1 MERKKCPYCGEEIAA
16 TAKKCRFCGEW
27 LEKPQ
32 QPVQR
37 PAQPRPVAPQPAQ
50 PVPQPQQPIQQPAPA
65 PQPQPVQQPVQ
76 PAPAPQQP
84 IQQPVQPQQPI
95 QQPVQQPVY
104 QPQPAP
110 APQQPA
116 PQPPVVEDDDDDEA
130 EEVGF
135 FQHYLVDCFLKP
147 YADFSGLTSRKDF
160 WLCYVAMMIASI
172 GLTGLVL
179 LLMGVG
185 GVGGGLIGTILCS
198 IVGLGLVVPGLA
210 ISVRRLRDAGLSP
223 WLLLVSL
230 VPGLGALALL
240 VMYCL
245 PTKYEHEETET
256 RFNMVDGIVTGG
268 CVVLLGVG
276 IWLSLSALGSL
287 GATDSSG
294 YDLGELGDEVVYV
307 EPVEGGDTAVVE
319 EVAEAATP
327 EYSGDKT
334 LMDYVADPSWVRRGM
349 AGLTELNIGN
359 NFDEVANE
367 TGSTH
372 TYFHATGAID
382 DSNVTM
388 RCWLTEDGEIHG
400 RYRHENG
407 TTLDANGFI
416 QPDGDL
422 YIQLGHGSSKSE
434 WRLSPVG
441 SESGIRYE
449 GTWGRHN
456 KPSYIT
462 FFED

>member
-1 MERKKCPYCGEEIAA
+1 MERRKCPYCGEEIAA

-32 QPVQR
+32 QPAQR
-37 PAQPRPVAPQPAQ
+37 PAQPQPAPQIQPQ
-50 PVPQPQQPIQQPAPA
+50 PVQPQQPQRPA
-65 PQPQPVQQPVQ
+65 PQPQPV
-76 PAPAPQQP
+76 
-84 IQQPVQPQQPI
+84 
-95 QQPVQQPVY
+95 Y
-104 QPQPAP
+104 QPQPTP
-110 APQQPA
+110 NQPD
-116 PQPPVVEDDDDDEA
+116 PQPEA
-130 EEVGF
+130 EEPQPEVEEYQPEVEEYQPKGF
-135 FQHYLVDCFLKP
+135 FQNYLVDCFLRP
-147 YADFSGLTSRKDF
+147 YADFSGVTSRKEF
-160 WLCYVAMMIASI
+160 WLCYVAMIVASI

-179 LLMGVG
+179 LLMAVAGVS
-185 GVGGGLIGTILCS
+185 GGLIATILCS

-256 RFNMVDGIVTGG
+256 RFNMIDGIVTGG
-268 CVVLLGVG
+268 CVVLLGIGV
-276 IWLSLSALGSL
+276 WMSLSALGSL
-287 GATDSSG
+287 GQSG
-294 YDLGELGDEVVYV
+294 YDLGEFGDDEVGAAVVDETYNEGDTIEV
-307 EPVEGGDTAVVE
+307 EEETAVV
-319 EVAEAATP
+319 AEPANSGGKSLIEYVGNP
-327 EYSGDKT
+327 E
-334 LMDYVADPSWVRRGM
+334 WVMKGM
-349 AGLTELNIGN
+349 AGLTELTIGN
-359 NFDEVANE
+359 NFDEVADR

-372 TYFHATGAID
+372 TYFRAFGAID
-382 DSNVTM
+382 GSSVRM

-400 RYRHENG
+400 RYTHENG

-434 WRLSPVG
+434 WRLSPVV
-441 SESGIRYE
+441 SESGLRYE

-456 KPSYIT
+456 KPSYLT
-462 FFED
+462 FLED

>member
-1 MERKKCPYCGEEIAA
+1 MERRKCPYCGEEIAA

-32 QPVQR
+32 QPAQR
-37 PAQPRPVAPQPAQ
+37 PAQPQPAPQIQPQ
-50 PVPQPQQPIQQPAPA
+50 PVQPQQPQRPA
-65 PQPQPVQQPVQ
+65 PQPQPV
-76 PAPAPQQP
+76 
-84 IQQPVQPQQPI
+84 
-95 QQPVQQPVY
+95 Y
-104 QPQPAP
+104 QPQPTP
-110 APQQPA
+110 NQPD
-116 PQPPVVEDDDDDEA
+116 PQPEA
-130 EEVGF
+130 EEPQPEVEEYQPKGF
-135 FQHYLVDCFLKP
+135 FQNYLVDCFLRP
-147 YADFSGLTSRKDF
+147 YADFSGVTSRKEF
-160 WLCYVAMMIASI
+160 WLCYVAMIVASI

-179 LLMGVG
+179 LLMAVAGVS
-185 GVGGGLIGTILCS
+185 GGLIATILCS
-198 IVGLGLVVPGLA
+198 IVGLGMVVPGLA

-256 RFNMVDGIVTGG
+256 RFNMVDGIATGG
-268 CVVLLGVG
+268 CVVLLGIGV
-276 IWLSLSALGSL
+276 WMSLSALGSL
-287 GATDSSG
+287 GQSG
-294 YDLGELGDEVVYV
+294 YDLGEFGDDEVGAAVLDEDYDEADTISV
-307 EPVEGGDTAVVE
+307 PVE
-319 EVAEAATP
+319 AEPA
-327 EYSGDKT
+327 YSGGKT

-349 AGLTELNIGN
+349 AGLTELTIGN
-359 NFDEVANE
+359 NFDEVADQ

-422 YIQLGHGSSKSE
+422 YIQLGHAGSKSE

-449 GTWGRHN
+449 GTWGRRH

>member
-32 QPVQR
+32 QPAQR
-37 PAQPRPVAPQPAQ
+37 PAQPQPAPQIQPQ
-50 PVPQPQQPIQQPAPA
+50 PVQPQQPQRPA
-65 PQPQPVQQPVQ
+65 PQPQPV
-76 PAPAPQQP
+76 
-84 IQQPVQPQQPI
+84 
-95 QQPVQQPVY
+95 Y
-104 QPQPAP
+104 HPQPTP
-110 APQQPA
+110 NQPD
-116 PQPPVVEDDDDDEA
+116 PQPEA
-130 EEVGF
+130 EEPQPEVEEYQPKGF
-135 FQHYLVDCFLKP
+135 FQNYLVDCFLRP
-147 YADFSGLTSRKDF
+147 YADFSGVTSRKEF
-160 WLCYVAMMIASI
+160 WLCYVAMIVASI

-179 LLMGVG
+179 LLMAVAGVS
-185 GVGGGLIGTILCS
+185 GGLIATILCS
-198 IVGLGLVVPGLA
+198 IVGLGMVVPGLA

-256 RFNMVDGIVTGG
+256 RFNMVDGIATGG
-268 CVVLLGVG
+268 CVVLLGIGV
-276 IWLSLSALGSL
+276 WMSLSALGSL
-287 GATDSSG
+287 GQSG
-294 YDLGELGDEVVYV
+294 YDLGEFGDDEVGAAVLDEDYDEADTISV
-307 EPVEGGDTAVVE
+307 PVE
-319 EVAEAATP
+319 AEPA
-327 EYSGDKT
+327 YSGGKT

-349 AGLTELNIGN
+349 AGLTELTIGN
-359 NFDEVANE
+359 NFDEVADR

-434 WRLSPVG
+434 WRLSPVV
-441 SESGIRYE
+441 SESGLRYE

-456 KPSYIT
+456 KPSYLT
-462 FFED
+462 FLED

>member
-1 MERKKCPYCGEEIAA
+1 MERIKCPYCGEEIAA

-37 PAQPRPVAPQPAQ
+37 PAQPQPAPQPIQPQ
-50 PVPQPQQPIQQPAPA
+50 PVQPQQPQRPA
-65 PQPQPVQQPVQ
+65 PQPQPV
-76 PAPAPQQP
+76 
-84 IQQPVQPQQPI
+84 
-95 QQPVQQPVY
+95 Y
-104 QPQPAP
+104 QPQPTP
-110 APQQPA
+110 NQPD
-116 PQPPVVEDDDDDEA
+116 PQPEA
-130 EEVGF
+130 EEPQPEVEEYQPKGF
-135 FQHYLVDCFLKP
+135 FQNYLVDCFLRP
-147 YADFSGLTSRKDF
+147 YADFSGVTSRKEF
-160 WLCYVAMMIASI
+160 WLCYVAMIVASI

-179 LLMGVG
+179 LLMAVAGVS
-185 GVGGGLIGTILCS
+185 GGLIATILCS

-230 VPGLGALALL
+230 IPGLGALALL
-240 VMYCL
+240 VMFCL

-256 RFNMVDGIVTGG
+256 RFNMVDGIATGG
-268 CVVLLGVG
+268 CVVLLGIGV
-276 IWLSLSALGSL
+276 WMSLSALGSL
-287 GATDSSG
+287 GQSG
-294 YDLGELGDEVVYV
+294 YDLGEFGDDEALVDSVYDGAAV
-307 EPVEGGDTAVVE
+307 LDEDYNEADTISVPVEAEPANSGGK
-319 EVAEAATP
+319 
-327 EYSGDKT
+327 S
-334 LMDYVADPSWVRRGM
+334 LIDYVADPSWVRRGM
-349 AGLTELNIGN
+349 AGLTELTIGN
-359 NFDEVANE
+359 NFDEVADQ

-422 YIQLGHGSSKSE
+422 YIQLGHAGSKSE

-449 GTWGRHN
+449 GTWGRRH

>member
-1 MERKKCPYCGEEIAA
+1 MERRKCPYCGEEIAA

-37 PAQPRPVAPQPAQ
+37 PAQPQPAPQIQPQ
-50 PVPQPQQPIQQPAPA
+50 PVQPQQPQRPA
-65 PQPQPVQQPVQ
+65 PQPQPV
-76 PAPAPQQP
+76 
-84 IQQPVQPQQPI
+84 
-95 QQPVQQPVY
+95 Y
-104 QPQPAP
+104 QPQPTP
-110 APQQPA
+110 NQPD
-116 PQPPVVEDDDDDEA
+116 PQPEA
-130 EEVGF
+130 EEPQPEVEEYQPKGF
-135 FQHYLVDCFLKP
+135 FQNYLVDCFLRP
-147 YADFSGLTSRKDF
+147 YADFSGVTSRKEF
-160 WLCYVAMMIASI
+160 WLCYVAMIVASI

-179 LLMGVG
+179 LLMAVAGVS
-185 GVGGGLIGTILCS
+185 GGLIATILCS
-198 IVGLGLVVPGLA
+198 IVGLGMVVPGLA

-256 RFNMVDGIVTGG
+256 RFNMVDGIATGG
-268 CVVLLGVG
+268 CVVLLGIGV
-276 IWLSLSALGSL
+276 WMSLSALGSL
-287 GATDSSG
+287 GQSG
-294 YDLGELGDEVVYV
+294 YDLGEFGDDEVGAAVLDEDYDEADTISV
-307 EPVEGGDTAVVE
+307 PVE
-319 EVAEAATP
+319 AEPA
-327 EYSGDKT
+327 YSGGKT

-349 AGLTELNIGN
+349 AGLTELTIGN
-359 NFDEVANE
+359 NFDEVADR

-422 YIQLGHGSSKSE
+422 YIQLGHAGSKSE

-449 GTWGRHN
+449 GTWGRRH